1 MNADIC
7 IPLLLMGELVQHK
20 APMSLMPIEPSDLLR
35 YFYFVFVLVFKA
47 EFVALVLVVLVV
59 ASQVV
64 QNRPFGKGQAFWV
77 ILNQFVIGRL
87 LKQLLNFMCF
97 FFNELAML
105 QS

>member
-1 MNADIC
+1 MEIEQLEQIAAVIVTAGLVAGNF
-7 IPLLLMGELVQHK
+7 LMFTPWRNGEDPRQRQ
-20 APMSLMPIEPSDLLR
+20 PESLMHIETSDLLL

-77 ILNQFVIGRL
+77 FL
-87 LKQLLNFMCF
+87 
-97 FFNELAML
+97 
-105 QS
+105 